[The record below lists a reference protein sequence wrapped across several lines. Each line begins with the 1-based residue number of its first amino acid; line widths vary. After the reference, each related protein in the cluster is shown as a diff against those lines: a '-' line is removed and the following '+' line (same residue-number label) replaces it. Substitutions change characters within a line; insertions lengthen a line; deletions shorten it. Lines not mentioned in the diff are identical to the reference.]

1 MSRNKEIDGYHY
13 DLYTKRKNNPPIWVL
28 IELMSFGEL
37 IRFVEFYYDS
47 NKYNKKLFTSAF
59 ILLKYTKNLRDS
71 AAHSRPLLL
80 DVVLQNQISPTQSA
94 TQYAENAGVGK
105 LERRKLVSNK
115 KIHDFICM
123 LILHDKYI
131 KSDAMKSDRKK
142 ELTNIIKR
150 CTKRSHYYKEQADL
164 IKVHYILSKI
174 LANYHQEC

>member
-1 MSRNKEIDGYHY
+1 
-13 DLYTKRKNNPPIWVL
+13 
-28 IELMSFGEL
+28 
-37 IRFVEFYYDS
+37 
-47 NKYNKKLFTSAF
+47 AF